1 MSLNSIYDGKPT
13 YTKIFGDADW
23 ICAPPQRLFS
33 EGKVI
38 YVSSKAHSKGVES
51 ATRWFGES
59 FGGEYERAVRSDR
72 I

>member
-23 ICAPPQRLFS
+23 ICAPPLRLFS

-38 YVSSKAHSKGVES
+38 YVGSKTLGKGIET
-51 ATRWFGES
+51 ATRWLG
-59 FGGEYERAVRSDR
+59 
-72 I
+72 